1 MSQFRQDE
9 EDRLSP
15 EQEYLEILA
24 EMEAR
29 LKYRKF
35 QEHVPYE
42 KQAEWHGMMCKVKA
56 LFGANRVGKTLTAA
70 YEMTVHLTGLY
81 PSWWKG
87 RRFFRP
93 IEAWCVGVTTESARD
108 IIQRELLGDIKTAF
122 GSGMIPKELIIDH
135 SMRQGVADT
144 VDTIWVQHASGGT
157 SMCQIKSNEQG
168 RAKFQGTAKQV
179 IWIDEECDWDVFNEC
194 KMRTAGSGDKASGI
208 LMVTFTPLSGW
219 TELVTWLL
227 NETDREVVRHITIGW
242 DDVPHLSAK
251 EKKDLGTGLLPHEFE
266 ARSKGIPTMATG
278 LIYPIDSKQL
288 LVRPFELE
296 DYDPGMIGLD
306 VAPVGITAG
315 ILLVKDFH
323 SKITYLTNCYYE
335 TGGSAAVHSFGIKNR
350 FGRYP
355 IRIDPSSNRRSD
367 DDAKNLMKDYRL
379 AFGDDWEI
387 KNAYNPVYSG
397 INRLWSAMQQGRFR
411 VFNNA
416 HDWIKEWQN
425 YIWDPKKVNAD
436 GHPVPRKK
444 NDHAMDASRYAYWDL
459 DEFGKPK
466 DYREKSFAGPGW
478 KPMDPITGY

>member
-1 MSQFRQDE
+1 MTQFRQDE
-9 EDRLSP
+9 HDQLEP
-15 EQEYLEILA
+15 EEEYLELMA
-24 EMEAR
+24 ELER
-29 LKYRKF
+29 RQKYHKF
-35 QEHVPYE
+35 QEHTPYE
-42 KQAEWHGMMCKVKA
+42 KQAIWHGMMCKVKA
-56 LFGANRVGKTLTAA
+56 LFGANRVGKTVSAA

-93 IEAWCVGVTTESARD
+93 IEAWCVGVTSESARD
-108 IIQRELLGDIKTAF
+108 IIQKELLGDIKVAF

-144 VDTIWVQHASGGT
+144 VDTIWVQHSSGGT
-157 SMCQIKSNEQG
+157 SVCQIKSNEQG

-219 TELVTWLL
+219 TDLVTWLL
-227 NETDREVVRHITIGW
+227 NETDKEVVQHITIGW
-242 DDVPHLSAK
+242 DDVPHLTAK
-251 EKKDLGTGLLPHEFE
+251 EKKDLGTGLLPHEYE

-278 LIYPIDSKQL
+278 MIYPISVKDL
-288 LVRPFELE
+288 LVRPFEME
-296 DYDPGMIGLD
+296 DYDPGIIGLD

-315 ILLVKDFH
+315 ALLVKDFH
-323 SKITYLTNCYYE
+323 SKVTYLTME
-335 TGGSAAVHSFGIKNR
+335 HRMEGGSAATHAFGIKMR

-355 IRIDPSSNRRSD
+355 VRIDPSSNRRAD
-367 DDAKNLMKDYRL
+367 EDAKNLMKDYKT
-379 AFGDDWEI
+379 AFGDEWEV

-397 INRLWSAMQQGRFR
+397 ITRLWTAMQTGRFR
-411 VFNNA
+411 VFNNC
-416 HDWIKEWQN
+416 HEWIKEWQN

-444 NDHAMDASRYAYWDL
+444 NDHLMDATRYGYWDL
-459 DEFGKPK
+459 DEHGKPK
-466 DYREKSFAGPGW
+466 DYREKAMTGTGW
-478 KPMDPITGY
+478 KPQDSVTGY